1 LALET
6 QAGQVPPDRGPPDA
20 EGCRAA
26 IARVLASTA
35 FQSSPKLAAFL
46 RFVVDAAL
54 SGRSDR
60 IKGYTI
66 GTEALGRGKD
76 FDPQS
81 DPIVRVEA
89 GRLRRTLDA
98 YYAGPGV
105 DDPVIIALP
114 IGSYVPTF
122 TVRDLAPPP
131 SPAQPIE
138 PSHSAGLRARPAT
151 LAAVGTALAALAA
164 FGAIHVFVMHPAHD
178 VGVTGSVDRSAA
190 VAATDGALYRTARA
204 APSVASL
211 GPSRSPGFGLPTVYV
226 RPFNVIGGPP
236 TPSSDLVLRD
246 SLIDAFTRFDEIE
259 VRSEPAPA
267 VGATDQVQRSQYELA
282 TTAEYAA
289 DGAIRLN
296 FRLVDLREHTVVWSR
311 SFDRTPIVRAEVVRE
326 LATALVQ
333 PYGAIYALERT
344 KRASA
349 AKFNP
354 SYVCLIDSFEA
365 WRSYDVRKEDAV
377 RACLEQT
384 TRADPSFAGGFA
396 ALATLHFR
404 EYAFGFGA
412 GASDR
417 SVLDR
422 SLAAAQRAVELKP
435 ESARAHQALMDAH
448 FFRGELAQAREQG
461 DKAVA
466 LNPFDMYV
474 AGDFGM
480 RLVFM
485 GDSATG
491 VALIERFLDNR
502 KAGSSRGDFALFLAA
517 YLAGN
522 DNVASFHAGQITN
535 SRFPLG
541 VLARA
546 LAAARGG
553 DHADASRE
561 LDHLFA
567 LNAGWRDDTRGAL
580 KRFFPASEIVDRL
593 AADIAHIRDT
603 AVVR

>member
-1 LALET
+1 MALET
-6 QAGQVPPDRGPPDA
+6 RTCQVPPDADD
-20 EGCRAA
+20 CHAA
-26 IARVLASTA
+26 VARVLASAA

-98 YYAGPGV
+98 YYAGPGA
-105 DDPVIIALP
+105 DDPIVIALP
-114 IGSYVPTF
+114 VGNYVPTF
-122 TVRDLAPPP
+122 TVRDVAPPQ
-131 SPAQPIE
+131 PAPPVAPQIVP
-138 PSHSAGLRARPAT
+138 PRPARLRARPAM
-151 LAAVGTALAALAA
+151 LASVATAIAAIAV
-164 FGAIHVFVMHPAHD
+164 FGAIHVFIVHPAHD
-178 VGVTGSVDRSAA
+178 MSVTGSTDRSAA
-190 VAATDGALYRTARA
+190 GTGVDSAPYRSAMATPSA
-204 APSVASL
+204 APL
-211 GPSRSPGFGLPTVYV
+211 GPSRSLGFGLPTVYV
-226 RPFNVIGGPP
+226 RPFNVVGGPS
-236 TPSSDLVLRD
+236 TPSSDLVLLHD
-246 SLIDAFTRFDEIE
+246 SVVDAFTRFDEIE
-259 VRSEPAPA
+259 VHSEPA
-267 VGATDQVQRSQYELA
+267 VGATDQVERSQYELA

-289 DGAIRLN
+289 DGVVRLN

-311 SFDRTPIVRAEVVRE
+311 SFDHTPIVRAEIVRE

-333 PYGAIYALERT
+333 PYGAIHALERT

-354 SYVCLIDSFEA
+354 SYACLIDSFEA
-365 WRSYDVRKEDAV
+365 WRSYDAGKEDAV
-377 RACLEQT
+377 RVCLEQT
-384 TRADPSFAGGFA
+384 TRIDPNFAGGFA

-417 SVLDR
+417 PALDR

-485 GDSATG
+485 GDTAAG
-491 VALIERFLDNR
+491 AALIERFLDNR

-522 DNVASFHAGQITN
+522 DKVASFHASQITN

-546 LAAARGG
+546 LAAERGG
-553 DHADASRE
+553 DHVGANRE

-580 KRFFPASEIVDRL
+580 KRFFPAPEIVDRL
-593 AADIAHIRDT
+593 AADIARMRDA